1 MGKEKEALF
10 VRKLLVFT
18 LCAGFGALLMV
29 YVSESDWPMA
39 VLMGVSLGLST
50 ALFVYVYPRDLAPP
64 ADQHHEKLMRH
75 REMTKK
81 DFRVSARP

>member
-1 MGKEKEALF
+1 MDKEKEALSM
-10 VRKLLVFT
+10 RKLLVFT

-64 ADQHHEKLMRH
+64 ADQRHETTLR
-75 REMTKK
+75 RQAITKT
-81 DFRVSARP
+81 